1 MENSKRYMWRICD
14 PEPDTTWSAIGKSK
28 RRIED
33 KMGVL
38 ERGQSICFWTQ
49 VAATVAGAVISNELF
64 GDGGASDANAAA
76 ANANNASAQASR
88 DQTALANDQ
97 WNYYKQNF
105 QPLESGLVAEA
116 KGYGSPAE
124 VEKAAADAHSDVT
137 RAYGLQRDVAAR
149 NARSFGLDPSSGRY
163 VDAARELAL
172 SEAASDAG
180 AQNIARQGIK
190 NLAFGKKLDVV
201 GIGKGIPASASA
213 GLNAASANISAA
225 GARAFQQGQALGQQ
239 FRQGTA
245 PITSAISKGIR
256 GWFDPATSV
265 ETVFNPPSGP
275 STVFGADGYPV

>member
-1 MENSKRYMWRICD
+1 MPS
-14 PEPDTTWSAIGKSK
+14 
-28 RRIED
+28 
-33 KMGVL
+33 
-38 ERGQSICFWTQ
+38 SIIAP
-49 VAATVAGAVISNELF
+49 VAASVITASIL

-116 KGYGSPAE
+116 KDYGSPAE
-124 VEKAAADAHSDVT
+124 MEKAAADAHSDIT

-163 VDAARELAL
+163 VDATRELAL

-180 AQNIARQGIK
+180 GQNIARQGIK

-213 GLNAASANISAA
+213 GLNAASANSSAA
-225 GARAFQQGQALGQQ
+225 SARIFQQGQVLGQQ

-245 PITSAISKGIR
+245 PIASAISKGIK
-256 GWFDPATSV
+256 GWFDPATPG
-265 ETVFNPPSGP
+265 FNPSAGP
-275 STVFGADGYPV
+275 VTEFGTDGWPV